1 MLYYFRI
8 IEADAYVL
16 SVCECGVL
24 LKQAVGQSAAI
35 RHPSLREIEG
45 DWCCVAECREVSHA
59 VACHDVNIKSD
70 VPPTHTVEEGVFGRF
85 EVVSH
90 VSLMNNVPS
99 IHPFM
104 TWLNSHLSCLYV
116 VYLLHSCRFGHCS
129 LQQRSKSLCV
139 MILRI

>member
-1 MLYYFRI
+1 MFYYFCI
-8 IEADAYVL
+8 VEADADVL

-45 DWCCVAECREVSHA
+45 DWCGVTECREELCA
-59 VACHDVNIKSD
+59 VACHDVNVKPD
-70 VPPTHTVEEGVFGRF
+70 VPPAHAVEEGVFGWF

-104 TWLNSHLSCLYV
+104 T
-116 VYLLHSCRFGHCS
+116 
-129 LQQRSKSLCV
+129 
-139 MILRI
+139 

>member
-85 EVVSH
+85 EVVFH
-90 VSLMNNVPS
+90 A
-99 IHPFM
+99 
-104 TWLNSHLSCLYV
+104 LSFIFSFYIF
-116 VYLLHSCRFGHCS
+116 LLLIF
-129 LQQRSKSLCV
+129 
-139 MILRI
+139 

>member
-35 RHPSLREIEG
+35 CYPSLREIKG
-45 DWCCVAECREVSHA
+45 DGGGVAECREVSHA
-59 VACHDVNIKSD
+59 VAYHYVNVEPD
-70 VPPTHTVEEGVFGRF
+70 VPPAHTVEEGVFGRF
-85 EVVSH
+85 EVVFH

-104 TWLNSHLSCLYV
+104 T
-116 VYLLHSCRFGHCS
+116 
-129 LQQRSKSLCV
+129 
-139 MILRI
+139 